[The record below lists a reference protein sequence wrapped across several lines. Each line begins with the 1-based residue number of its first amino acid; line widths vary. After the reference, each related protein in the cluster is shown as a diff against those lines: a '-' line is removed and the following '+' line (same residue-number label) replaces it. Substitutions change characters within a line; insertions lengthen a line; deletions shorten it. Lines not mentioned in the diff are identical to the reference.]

1 MRIVLAS
8 ALTVL
13 GLTVAACSSGPDTK
27 AATKKYADKVCAC
40 KDAECVTKAM
50 EEGAKSMGD
59 MGKDYKPSEAEAKA
73 AAEMGE
79 CAQKLMTK

>member
-1 MRIVLAS
+1 MAFGMILGACGGGAGKIGEMR
-8 ALTVL
+8 
-13 GLTVAACSSGPDTK
+13 
-27 AATKKYADKVCAC
+27 DKVCAC

>member
-40 KDAECVTKAM
+40 KTYECARPVFREYLAWLDKH
-50 EEGAKSMGD
+50 
-59 MGKDYKPSEAEAKA
+59 PSKEQAPPELDRLMSCAKA
-73 AAEMGE
+73 TGAM
-79 CAQKLMTK
+79 